1 MKKPPILLVVVII
14 LLAALVITSTLLR
27 YYRNHNNT
35 DPLSPNQSSINKTD
49 ANMSEFASGRLYY
62 TLPNSNQVLSVFGM
76 DFQVGDYQSKT
87 DSAGGY
93 QYNPKQPTIDFY
105 VGTNKLISIVGQQR
119 VSLNDLPQ
127 PLAENFTTFVRLLD
141 LPIEQNTLTIPRR
154 VYELA
159 LDFSLAP
166 DTFREQLS
174 QQLAQ
179 KSTQIVSAPLGINLE
194 APQAEADMIGQAM
207 PFVDIFRTARPFRE
221 FSCKSVSYDKHGWPT
236 NIPDDCGSEKARTLA
251 LQNIHPDSLP
261 FGEYTVFYEGEGQLE
276 YGGNA
281 VLVQRNPEQG
291 FDIIRLDKKK
301 HEQTK
306 RMIMTINKT
315 AAAPKHLKN
324 IRVVM
329 SGGVCQ
335 QTPWKRVHQASD
347 CDKQADYVDFTE
359 TLKKDRNAIIF
370 NPDYL
375 NFLRHFSLIRTMN
388 FMEASPRRPN
398 RHYIP
403 FCEDLSEKAYLA
415 CVTQPL
421 QWENRAKMDDATWG
435 GSFRTSVLERHGVP
449 LEVTVALVNQLN
461 KDAWFNMP
469 HNADDDYIRRY
480 AEYVRDHLKPE
491 LKAHI
496 EYSNEVW
503 NTGFWGAHYVQA
515 KGYQRGLDKPI
526 YPFRD
531 ADYSARVRYYA
542 IRAVEIF
549 KIWED
554 VFQGTER
561 LMRVIGSN
569 QTSIPTSKDILE
581 YNNAWKHTDVLAIA
595 PYFHGCW
602 DREVEQCA
610 NESVVDKTLSQADS
624 VDDIFDVLNQ
634 DYNLN
639 QKDHKKRGN
648 PYSLPSVLNL
658 VKRQAELAHSFNLKL
673 YSYEG
678 GQHLAVR
685 WRQDVEKHGADD
697 AKLRELFEQA
707 NRDPRMKALYLK
719 LLQGWKKSGGDTFV
733 LYTLPQTYHRW
744 GSFGIK
750 EHLNAPLQT
759 SPKFA
764 AALEFQKQQEK

>member
-1 MKKPPILLVVVII
+1 M
-14 LLAALVITSTLLR
+14 ALVITSTLLR
-27 YYRNHNNT
+27 YYRSHNTT
-35 DPLSPNQSSINKTD
+35 DLTQSSEQT
-49 ANMSEFASGRLYY
+49 SSSTLTEFASGRLYY
-62 TLPNSNQVLSVFGM
+62 TLPESNQALSVFGM

-93 QYNPKQPTIDFY
+93 QYNPQQPTVDLF
-105 VGTNKLISIVGQQR
+105 VGTNKLISLIGQQR
-119 VSLNDLPQ
+119 LSLNDLPK

-154 VYELA
+154 VYELD
-159 LDFSLAP
+159 LDFNLAP
-166 DTFREQLS
+166 DAFREQLS
-174 QQLAQ
+174 QQLQQ
-179 KSTQIVSAPLGINLE
+179 KNTQIVSAPLGINLE

-221 FSCKSVSYDKHGWPT
+221 FSCKSVRYDEHGWPT

-261 FGEYTVFYEGEGQLE
+261 FGEYTVIYEGKGQLE

-291 FDIIRLDKKK
+291 YDTIRLDKKK
-301 HEQTK
+301 HDKTR
-306 RMIMTINKT
+306 RMILTINQT
-315 AAAPKHLKN
+315 AAAPNHLKN
-324 IRVVM
+324 IRIVM
-329 SGGVCQ
+329 AGGVCDDKLWQ
-335 QTPWKRVHQASD
+335 RVHQASE
-347 CDKQADYVDFTE
+347 CKKTEDYIDFTE

-403 FCEDLSEKAYLA
+403 FCENLSEKAYLA
-415 CVTQPL
+415 CVTKPL
-421 QWENRAKMDDATWG
+421 TWDDRAKLTDATWS
-435 GSFRTSVLERHGVP
+435 GSFRTSVLERQGVP

-461 KDAWFNMP
+461 AHVWFNIP
-469 HNADDDYIRRY
+469 HNADDDYVRRY
-480 AEYVRDHLKPE
+480 AEYVRDHLKPD
-491 LKAHI
+491 LIAYI

-503 NTGFWGAHYVQA
+503 NTGFWGAHYVQS
-515 KGYQRGLDKPI
+515 KGYQLGLDKPI

-542 IRAVEIF
+542 IRASEIF
-549 KIWED
+549 KIWET
-554 VFQGTER
+554 VFQGTTR
-561 LMRVIGSN
+561 LQRVIASN

-581 YNNAWKHTDVLAIA
+581 YKNTWKNTDILAIA

-610 NESVVDKTLSQADS
+610 NENVVDKTLSQADS

-634 DYNLN
+634 DYDPK
-639 QKDHKKRGN
+639 QKDHTKRGN

-685 WRQDVEKHGADD
+685 WRQDVEKYGAAD

-707 NRDPRMKALYLK
+707 NRDPRMKTLYLK
-719 LLQGWKKSGGDTFV
+719 LLKGWQKAGGDTFV

-750 EHLNAPLQT
+750 EHLNAPLND
-759 SPKFA
+759 SPKFDA
-764 AALEFQKQQEK
+764 AMEFQKQQEK